1 MIIDGKE
8 IHLKVT
14 PRAIERVESTSNI
27 DILKMLREIGERE
40 PKASDYY
47 KIIYAGYI
55 GATEQN
61 IEYDDFL
68 KKIEDIDL
76 PEITQIGVELL
87 LKRKN

>member
-14 PRAIERVESTSNI
+14 PRAIEKVESTSNI

-40 PKASDYY
+40 PRASDYY

-55 GATEQN
+55 GATGEN
-61 IEYDDFL
+61 IEYDEFL

-76 PEITQIGVELL
+76 PEITQVGVELL

>member
-14 PRAIERVESTSNI
+14 PRAIEKVESMSNI
-27 DILKMLREIGERE
+27 DILKMLREVGEKE

-55 GATEQN
+55 GATEED

-68 KKIEDIDL
+68 KKIEDVDL
-76 PEITQIGVELL
+76 PEITQVGIELL
-87 LKRKN
+87 IRRKN

>member
-14 PRAIERVESTSNI
+14 PRAIEKVESMSNI
-27 DILKMLREIGERE
+27 DILKMLREVGEKE

-55 GATEQN
+55 GATEED

-76 PEITQIGVELL
+76 PEITQVGVELL
-87 LKRKN
+87 IRRKN

>member
-14 PRAIERVESTSNI
+14 PRAIEKIESISDI
-27 DILKMLREIGERE
+27 DILKLLRDVGERE

-55 GATEQN
+55 GATEEN

-76 PEITQIGVELL
+76 PEITNTGVELL

>member
-14 PRAIERVESTSNI
+14 PRAIEKVESASDI

-55 GATEQN
+55 GATGEN

-76 PEITQIGVELL
+76 LEITQVGVELL